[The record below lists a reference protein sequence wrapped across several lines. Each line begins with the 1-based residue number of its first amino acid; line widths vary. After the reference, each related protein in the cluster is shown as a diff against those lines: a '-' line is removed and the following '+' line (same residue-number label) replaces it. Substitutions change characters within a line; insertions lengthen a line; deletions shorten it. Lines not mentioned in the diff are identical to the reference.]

1 MKQKFYCKK
10 SLKHKT
16 RDSLKKIEMLSYQGE
31 QNVSA
36 KAAKD
41 LRLLRK
47 MRVSNKV

>member
-16 RDSLKKIEMLSYQGE
+16 RDSLKKIEMLSYHGG
-31 QNVSA
+31 QNISA

-41 LRLLRK
+41 LRLIKKIRIG
-47 MRVSNKV
+47 SKV